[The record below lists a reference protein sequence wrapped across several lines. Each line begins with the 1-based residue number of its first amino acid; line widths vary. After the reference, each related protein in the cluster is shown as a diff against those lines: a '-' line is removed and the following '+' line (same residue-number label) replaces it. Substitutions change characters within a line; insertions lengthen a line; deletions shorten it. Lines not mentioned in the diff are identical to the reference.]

1 MLINV
6 MVTPGD
12 VQDRDAIAPLLEIAS
27 NRFATLKKA
36 IADGA
41 YQGQRTA
48 EAVQQ
53 KAGIPLEIVKRS
65 DIARGFHILP
75 KRWIVERTYGWLGRY
90 RRLAKDYE
98 NLTRS
103 HLAFVILAMIRLML
117 RRIVRLAIAK

>member
-75 KRWIVERTYGWLGRY
+75 KRWIVERTYGWLGLPPTCETLRPQPCG
-90 RRLAKDYE
+90 
-98 NLTRS
+98 
-103 HLAFVILAMIRLML
+103 FIIPAMICLML
-117 RRIVRLAIAK
+117 HRIVRQAAAS

>member
-41 YQGQRTA
+41 YQGNQRTA
-48 EAVQQ
+48 EAVQFWRPQ
-53 KAGIPLEIVKRS
+53 SQTRSLEGQPYFKCAGIQ
-65 DIARGFHILP
+65 G
-75 KRWIVERTYGWLGRY
+75 
-90 RRLAKDYE
+90 
-98 NLTRS
+98 
-103 HLAFVILAMIRLML
+103 
-117 RRIVRLAIAK
+117 